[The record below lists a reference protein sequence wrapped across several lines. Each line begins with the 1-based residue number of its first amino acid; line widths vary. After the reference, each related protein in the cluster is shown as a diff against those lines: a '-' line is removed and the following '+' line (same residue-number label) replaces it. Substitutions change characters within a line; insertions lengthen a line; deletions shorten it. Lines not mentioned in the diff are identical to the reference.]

1 MLVGEK
7 PLKGL
12 VIGADDDGGADGIM
26 PSMEERLNETKAQT
40 DGRLGFLFFF
50 SFFVRPGVAGCD
62 TLWEY
67 GLA

>member
-50 SFFVRPGVAGCD
+50 FS
-62 TLWEY
+62 
-67 GLA
+67 